1 MDDTFLDLPRNETD
15 QFSSWC
21 FPDDRKKNC
30 SRIFTAREQLV
41 PLKGCATI
49 NFKALSPLEFAGKRS
64 LSFLKGTL
72 RHIDISLLVRRQV
85 W

>member
-1 MDDTFLDLPRNETD
+1 MRLINFHLGVFQTTGKE
-15 QFSSWC
+15 
-21 FPDDRKKNC
+21 NC
-30 SRIFTAREQLV
+30 LRIFTAREQLV

-72 RHIDISLLVRRQV
+72 RHINLSPF
-85 W
+85 

>member
-1 MDDTFLDLPRNETD
+1 MDRTFLDLPRNDTD
-15 QFSSWC
+15 HLGVFQTTG
-21 FPDDRKKNC
+21 KENC

-49 NFKALSPLEFAGKRS
+49 NFKALSPLEFAGKSS
-64 LSFLKGTL
+64 LSSLKGTL
-72 RHIDISLLVRRQV
+72 RHVDLSLLFRRQV